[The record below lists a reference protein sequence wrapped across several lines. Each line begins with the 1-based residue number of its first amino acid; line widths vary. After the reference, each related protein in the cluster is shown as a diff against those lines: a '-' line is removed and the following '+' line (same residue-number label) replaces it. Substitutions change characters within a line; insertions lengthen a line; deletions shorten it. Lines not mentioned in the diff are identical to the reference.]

1 MYNLSKFEMIKQQ
14 LTDLQTE
21 ILSLDTQGKQV
32 PELIE
37 KTNVLR
43 ENELLKKLI
52 EKQSLLVEFYKS
64 YIEILEELLS
74 KFNTSKPKPKPRKAT
89 KTKKIQKT
97 RSTKKKIVKRKP
109 IKRKNSSKRKTK
121 KKRKS
126 R

>member
-43 ENELLKKLI
+43 ENELLLSLI
-52 EKQSLLVEFYKS
+52 H
-64 YIEILEELLS
+64 I
-74 KFNTSKPKPKPRKAT
+74 
-89 KTKKIQKT
+89 
-97 RSTKKKIVKRKP
+97 
-109 IKRKNSSKRKTK
+109 
-121 KKRKS
+121 
-126 R
+126 

>member
-1 MYNLSKFEMIKQQ
+1 MIKQQ

>member
-21 ILSLDTQGKQV
+21 ILSLDIQGKQV

>member
-74 KFNTSKPKPKPRKAT
+74 KSNTSKPKPRKPT
-89 KTKKIQKT
+89 KTKKNL
-97 RSTKKKIVKRKP
+97 P
-109 IKRKNSSKRKTK
+109 P
-121 KKRKS
+121 
-126 R
+126 

>member
-74 KFNTSKPKPKPRKAT
+74 KFNTSKPKTRKAT

-97 RSTKKKIVKRKP
+97 SGFC
-109 IKRKNSSKRKTK
+109 
-121 KKRKS
+121 
-126 R
+126 

>member
-21 ILSLDTQGKQV
+21 TQGKQV

-74 KFNTSKPKPKPRKAT
+74 KFNTSKPKTRKAT

>member
-74 KFNTSKPKPKPRKAT
+74 KSNTSKPKPRKPT

-109 IKRKNSSKRKTK
+109 VKRKSPSKRKTK

>member
-52 EKQSLLVEFYKS
+52 EKQSLLVGFYKS

-74 KFNTSKPKPKPRKAT
+74 KSNTSKPKPRKPT

-109 IKRKNSSKRKTK
+109 VKRKSSSKRKTK

>member
-1 MYNLSKFEMIKQQ
+1 MYNTSKFEIIKNQ
-14 LTDLQTE
+14 LSNLQSE
-21 ILSLDTQGKQV
+21 ISSLTAEEIQV

-37 KTNVLR
+37 KTNLLR
-43 ENELLKKLI
+43 QNELLKKLI

-64 YIEILEELLS
+64 YVEILEELLS
-74 KFNTSKPKPKPRKAT
+74 KSNTSKPKPRKPT

>member
-1 MYNLSKFEMIKQQ
+1 MYNVSKFEIIKQQ
-14 LTDLQTE
+14 LADLQYE
-21 ILSLDTQGKQV
+21 ILSLDLQGRQV

-37 KTNVLR
+37 KTNLLR

-74 KFNTSKPKPKPRKAT
+74 KFNTSKPKTRKAT

>member
-21 ILSLDTQGKQV
+21 ILSLDIQGKQV

-74 KFNTSKPKPKPRKAT
+74 KFNTSKPKPRKAT